1 MAKKE
6 IDKLYVSIG
15 VDTSDLKVGFEKTDT
30 TINQYVS
37 KLNQQQKNLKLKLD
51 IDLSKLELSGNEL
64 DKLRVKAKSLQEQ
77 LELAQ
82 KKQSISA
89 QTLALNTQKY
99 GAESAITRKSQT
111 IDLYRQRD
119 VVALENELK
128 KVNAELDKLT
138 PKSQSAFNKLG
149 ANAKKAA
156 GSMGTLTTSIASLNA
171 KWTAALAVIGTGA
184 GFLNLT
190 ESAMKAG
197 EQLYQIQTRLNLT
210 AKEAGQLKKLF
221 AMTDSDLMTLPSFLA
236 RLDKSYTQ
244 AGESGKAFRETL
256 DAYGVQLTDS
266 NGKLLGTVQQ
276 LERLAVGYK
285 NARETGDEEAF
296 SMDVLGARGQQLIP
310 VLDQLAE
317 KMEIVKKT
325 GSTGLLNAQEAH
337 ELYQKYQQLQVQI
350 GDLKGVLG
358 KALIPLAEELM
369 PPLIETTKEFCDVIN
384 ENKDGIRDAI
394 VGWGSVFKTLAET
407 IGGAVTAIGE
417 LKQAFDDLD
426 FMKGRTDKEKILE
439 DMYGKGAVSKGRSY
453 ASLIGGTIGAVPGFI
468 YGGPM
473 GAAAGAYGGA
483 RTANEIYTEVG
494 TLFSR
499 GTEYEKYAE
508 RQKYRREQEEQLKK
522 TKEAQKKEKEATKE
536 STEATKENSEA
547 AKQNAKA
554 QKENASAIK
563 ERNAATKELRKELT
577 ELTSSDYD
585 NKLAVL
591 NKKVEEFKAKGVDSK
606 LLSDYYNASVARLN
620 EDITESVLTPISS
633 AFKSDFQNQ
642 LDEIDA
648 QARRYKRQAGSALSD
663 DTLNSWVQRRKSE
676 VTSEWDKQVAEQID
690 SVWNTEFTNQL
701 NRIEREK
708 QAWIKKGLD
717 EVKATQWAEEQK
729 KQATNNTIK
738 SMFTSQKKYL
748 QLYRNAMNGAI
759 TEENGFYDFTSSD
772 QDRRRNA
779 VKAIQRMMMQEAGVS
794 PNERTSMA
802 EIQGFQ
808 QVMKEAENWGLSL
821 LGKGSGSES
830 LQINTGILESTNQT
844 NSILSQIYSEVPQI
858 NSNLQDLNSTI
869 TNTKPP
875 VTKVEDVTEKYKA
888 QYSSNASNNN
898 PSTTEKET
906 KESSTNDSIET
917 SVKELITKLND
928 VADTIKNSAKEF
940 DTNISSLK
948 ESFKSDDN
956 KEIVS
961 AVDNSTSKIVE
972 LLTQINNEVPRIT
985 ANVASLKELP
995 ADYSTDNLNNL
1006 ATGISEGNI
1015 RIVDVLTR
1023 ISDEIPKV
1031 NSNIESLK
1039 ESFSVS
1045 NNDETNSLFTNLS
1058 ELNNRISES
1067 LNQVNNEIPKINT
1080 NLENLLYA
1088 VSHKDD
1094 EVNIQSDNE
1103 LNNNIISVLNQIYG
1117 EVPNIVSAVNS
1128 LKDVINASRS
1138 EVNINTDNE
1147 NNTRII
1153 SLLDNINNEVP
1164 NINSNINS
1172 LKEIINGSN
1181 NETEIINKDD
1191 YSNRIVTLLE
1201 SLNNEVPNIAS
1212 NINSLKDIINNS
1224 RNETEIINKTENDN
1238 RVFDVLNNIYAEL
1251 PNINSSIN
1259 SLKDIVNNFK
1269 IEPIA
1274 NNGDSSSRIIELLT
1288 QTNVSVSEIPQIN
1301 SSLNNLLNVLQQ
1313 NSYNETEAGNSSTG
1327 ETNTRIIELLSQQNI
1342 DIPLINTNL
1351 MNLLNEIQGGNNSN
1365 NNAGFNILSNTI
1377 AQSEA
1382 NISRILNSINSTIPQ
1397 ISLNLSGILERMNR
1411 QVNTQPPQINVSPV
1425 INVDLGGAYVFDNAM
1440 KQELTDDI
1448 TREVANGVTE
1458 AVTEATTQI
1467 ATGFAR

>member
-1 MAKKE
+1 MAKE

-15 VDTSDLKVGFEKTDT
+15 VNTDDLKVGFEKSDQ

-37 KLNQQQKNLKLKLD
+37 KLNQQAKNIKLKAD

-64 DKLRVKAKSLQEQ
+64 DKLKVKAKALQDQ
-77 LELAQ
+77 LDIAKQ
-82 KKQSISA
+82 KQSISA

-99 GAESAITRKSQT
+99 GADSAITRKSQT
-111 IDLYRQRD
+111 IDLYRQKD
-119 VVALENELK
+119 ITALENQLK
-128 KVNAELDKLT
+128 KVNSELDKLT

-149 ANAKKAA
+149 ANAKQAA
-156 GSMGTLTTSIASLNA
+156 GSMSGLTGSITSLNA

-197 EQLYQIQTRLNLT
+197 EQLYQIQNRLKIT
-210 AKEAGQLKKLF
+210 AQEAGQLKKVF
-221 AMTDSDLMTLPSFLA
+221 SMSDSDVMSLPSFIA

-244 AGESGKAFRETL
+244 AGESGKNFRETL
-256 DAYGVQLTDS
+256 EAYGIVLTDS
-266 NGKLLGTVQQ
+266 NGKLLGTTQQ
-276 LERLAVGYK
+276 LEQLAKGLE
-285 NARETGDEEAF
+285 NARKSGDEESF
-296 SMDVLGARGQQLIP
+296 SMDVLGARGQQLMP
-310 VLDQLAE
+310 VLDQFAT
-317 KMEIVKKT
+317 KMDLIRKT
-325 GSTGLLNAQEAH
+325 GSTGLLDAKEAH
-337 ELYQKYQQLQVQI
+337 DLYLRFQQLQLQV
-350 GDLKGVLG
+350 GDLKGAIG
-358 KALIPLAEELM
+358 KALLPIAEEMM
-369 PPLIETTKEFCDVIN
+369 PSLIEVTKEFCNVIKD
-384 ENKDGIRDAI
+384 NKDSIRDAI
-394 VGWGSVFKTLAET
+394 QGWGSVFGTLAET
-407 IGGAVTAIGE
+407 IGGAAKAVGE
-417 LKQAFDDLD
+417 LIKAYNDLD
-426 FMKGRTDKEKILE
+426 FIKSSKMDEEILKRIYKDKNHDKAR
-439 DMYGKGAVSKGRSY
+439 DWNT
-453 ASLIGGTIGAVPGFI
+453 LIGGTVGGVVGGR
-468 YGGPM
+468 YGGKK
-473 GAAAGAYGGA
+473 GAAVGAGIGSWAMNKG
-483 RTANEIYTEVG
+483 YTWAG
-494 TLFSR
+494 KLFTSD
-499 GTEYEKYAE
+499 EEWNYYKQQIELEQKEAE
-508 RQKYRREQEEQLKK
+508 QKKK
-522 TKEAQKKEKEATKE
+522 TQKAIDDKKKAEKEATD
-536 STEATKENSEA
+536 ATKANTDST
-547 AKQNAKA
+547 KA
-554 QKENASAIK
+554 NTDAHKDSASAITA
-563 ERNAATKELRKELT
+563 RNAATRELRKELT

-591 NKKVEEFKAKGVDSK
+591 NKKVNEFKEKGVDDK

-648 QARRYKRQAGSALSD
+648 QARRYKKQAGSALSD

-759 TEENGFYDFTSSD
+759 TEENGFYDFTSSN

-779 VKAIQRMMMQEAGVS
+779 VKAIQRMMMREAGVS

-858 NSNLQDLNSTI
+858 NSNLQDLNSTVS
-869 TNTKPP
+869 NTKPP
-875 VTKVEDVTEKYKA
+875 VTKVEDVTEQYKA
-888 QYSSNASNNN
+888 QYNSNAFNNN
-898 PSTTEKET
+898 SSVNEKET
-906 KESSTNDSIET
+906 KESSTNNSIET

-961 AVDNSTSKIVE
+961 AIDNSTSKVVE

-1006 ATGISEGNI
+1006 ANGISEGNI

-1088 VSHKDD
+1088 VSHKDS

-1103 LNNNIISVLNQIYG
+1103 FDNNIISVLNQIYG

-1153 SLLDNINNEVP
+1153 
-1164 NINSNINS
+1164 
-1172 LKEIINGSN
+1172 
-1181 NETEIINKDD
+1181 
-1191 YSNRIVTLLE
+1191 
-1201 SLNNEVPNIAS
+1201 
-1212 NINSLKDIINNS
+1212 
-1224 RNETEIINKTENDN
+1224 
-1238 RVFDVLNNIYAEL
+1238 
-1251 PNINSSIN
+1251 
-1259 SLKDIVNNFK
+1259 
-1269 IEPIA
+1269 
-1274 NNGDSSSRIIELLT
+1274 
-1288 QTNVSVSEIPQIN
+1288 
-1301 SSLNNLLNVLQQ
+1301 
-1313 NSYNETEAGNSSTG
+1313 
-1327 ETNTRIIELLSQQNI
+1327 ELLSQQNI

-1351 MNLLNEIQGGNNSN
+1351 MNLLSEIQGGNNSN
-1365 NNAGFNILSNTI
+1365 NNSGFNILSNTI
-1377 AQSEA
+1377 SQSEA